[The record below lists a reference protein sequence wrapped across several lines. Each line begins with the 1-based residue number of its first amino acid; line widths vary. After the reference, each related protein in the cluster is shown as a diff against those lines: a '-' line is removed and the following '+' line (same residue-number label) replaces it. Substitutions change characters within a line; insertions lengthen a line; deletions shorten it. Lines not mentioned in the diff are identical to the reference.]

1 MNKTKYEKIYFSLN
15 MYYYE
20 TYIYIYI
27 IKKTIYNYLNIYIYL

>member
-20 TYIYIYI
+20 TYIYIYK
-27 IKKTIYNYLNIYIYL
+27 IKKQYIII

>member
-20 TYIYIYI
+20 TYIYIYN
-27 IKKTIYNYLNIYIYL
+27 KKTISNYLKYIYIYI